1 MKMTSVANLHPEP
14 APIVACTISRDVQNF
29 DLLIDDMEIEL
40 GENWGDLSF
49 EDAPVFLEQPD
60 SATLEFVAIAV
71 DSEDTVNLAPIT
83 DLIKQAKLKDIKVML
98 IAHEV
103 SPVALHQLLRLG
115 ADDFVPY
122 PLPEGALHDAIERMR
137 AVPAPAAA
145 QPAAAVAAPV
155 DDGHGPQRSPSF
167 KAKGDREGVVL
178 PVHGMSG
185 GVGASTFACNLAWEL
200 ATISKTDAPR
210 VCLLDFDFQFGAIS
224 TNLDLPRRD
233 AVFEILQDTSSADSE
248 SFLKSMLTFNDKLH
262 VFTAPP
268 DMLPLD
274 IVAGED
280 IERLIDM
287 AQQNFDFVVIDMP
300 STIVSWT
307 ETVLTR
313 AHVYFALMEL
323 DLRSAQNVLRLVR
336 ALKAEAL
343 PADKMRFVLNR
354 APKFTDLSGKSRVK
368 RMAESLDIDIEVQL
382 PDGGAQVTQAN
393 DHGLPLAESNAKNPM
408 RKEIQKLA
416 KSLYDLNKSDAAAH
430 S

>member
-1 MKMTSVANLHPEP
+1 MTSVANLHPDP

-49 EDAPVFLEQPD
+49 DDAPVFLDQPEA
-60 SATLEFVAIAV
+60 SMLEFVAIAI
-71 DSEDTVNLAPIT
+71 DAEDALDLVPIT
-83 DLIKQAKLKDIKVML
+83 DLIKLAKSKNIKVML
-98 IAHEV
+98 IAYEV

-122 PLPEGALHDAIERMR
+122 PLPEGALHDAITRIR
-137 AVPAPAAA
+137 ATPEPAPA
-145 QPAAAVAAPV
+145 PDLAPLALSEFE
-155 DDGHGPQRSPSF
+155 HAPRRSPSF
-167 KAKGDREGVVL
+167 KPKGDREAVVL
-178 PVHGMSG
+178 PVHGMAG

-233 AVFEILQDTSSADSE
+233 AVFEILQDTASADSE
-248 SFLKSMLTFNDKLH
+248 SFLKSMLTFNDKLY

-274 IVAGED
+274 IVQGED
-280 IERLIDM
+280 IDRLIDM

-300 STIVSWT
+300 TTIVSWT
-307 ETVLTR
+307 ETVLNR

-343 PADKMRFVLNR
+343 PLDKLRYILNR

-382 PDGGAQVTQAN
+382 PDGGPQVTQAN
-393 DHGLPLAESNAKNPM
+393 DHGLPLAETSAKNPM

-416 KSLYDLNKSDAAAH
+416 KSLYDLNKTSEAAKL
-430 S
+430 

>member
-1 MKMTSVANLHPEP
+1 MTSVANLHPEP
-14 APIVACTISRDVQNF
+14 APIMACTISRDVQNF

-49 EDAPVFLEQPD
+49 ADAPVFLEQPE

-71 DSEDTVNLAPIT
+71 DGEDTADMALIT
-83 DLIKQAKLKDIKVML
+83 DIIKQAKGKNVKVIL

-137 AVPAPAAA
+137 KPQPPAQVVPTPHDGIE
-145 QPAAAVAAPV
+145 QPQV
-155 DDGHGPQRSPSF
+155 RSPGF
-167 KAKGDREGVVL
+167 KPRGDREAVVL

-200 ATISKTDAPR
+200 ATITKSDAPR
-210 VCLLDFDFQFGAIS
+210 VCLMDFDFQFGAIS

-233 AVFEILQDTSSADSE
+233 AVFEILQDTASADSE

-274 IVAGED
+274 IVQGED
-280 IERLIDM
+280 IDRLIDM
-287 AQQNFDFVVIDMP
+287 AQENFDFVVIDMP

-307 ETVLTR
+307 ETVLSR

-343 PADKMRFVLNR
+343 PLEKLRYVLNR

-382 PDGGAQVTQAN
+382 PDGGPQITQAN
-393 DHGLPLAESNAKNPM
+393 DHGLPIAESAAKNPV

-416 KSLYDLNKSDAAAH
+416 KSLYDLNKASESAKG
-430 S
+430 

>member
-1 MKMTSVANLHPEP
+1 MTSVANLHPDP

-49 EDAPVFLEQPD
+49 DDATVFLEQPE

-71 DSEDTVNLAPIT
+71 DGEDTVDLAPIT
-83 DLIKQAKLKDIKVML
+83 DLIKLAKVKNIKVML

-103 SPVALHQLLRLG
+103 SPIALHQLLRLG

-137 AVPAPAAA
+137 ATPEPAPAPA
-145 QPAAAVAAPV
+145 QLAAPSEA
-155 DDGHGPQRSPSF
+155 DHGPQRSPSF
-167 KAKGDREGVVL
+167 KAKGDREAAVL

-185 GVGASTFACNLAWEL
+185 GVGATTFACNLAWEL

-233 AVFEILQDTSSADSE
+233 AIFEILQDTASADSE

-274 IVAGED
+274 IVQGED
-280 IERLIDM
+280 IDRLIDM

-307 ETVLTR
+307 ETVLNR

-343 PADKMRFVLNR
+343 PLDKLRYILNR

-382 PDGGAQVTQAN
+382 PDGGTQVTQAN
-393 DHGLPLAESNAKNPM
+393 DHGLPLAESAAKNPM

-416 KSLYDLNKSDAAAH
+416 KSLYDLNKSTEAAKK
-430 S
+430 